1 MSNFIDSRVPDFLL
15 APRFKFARHFLLL
28 LTLFCI
34 TISIFVNQSGEL
46 VLTLERFCGWLYYF
60 VITSTIIYFNLY
72 VLASRFL
79 IKGQILSYL
88 ISVICLISVSLC
100 LIMVLQSWCHDVGG
114 TYEEGNL
121 YIILN
126 VLASMVSLSLLIF
139 GTSALLLFK
148 YWIGYNQRIDE
159 LASSTL
165 QSELKFLKK
174 QINPHFLFNMLNNA
188 NVLIKKTPE
197 EASRVLFKLEDMLRY
212 QINDS
217 AKEQVLLDS
226 EIRFLNDFLNL
237 EKIRRDKFEC
247 VISKEGNISEVWLPP
262 LLFIPFVENA
272 VKHNVDSENSSFVYL
287 GFKVWDK
294 NLEFQCVNSKPAIAP
309 KKNEVGGLGLK
320 NIKRRLE
327 LLFPEH
333 YTLEIKEDETSYTV
347 YLHLAL

>member
-1 MSNFIDSRVPDFLL
+1 MSNLVDSRVPDFLL

-34 TISIFVNQSGEL
+34 TISIFANQSGEL
-46 VLTLERFCGWLYYF
+46 VLTLERFYGWLYYF
-60 VITSTIIYFNLY
+60 VITSAIIYFNLY
-72 VLASRFL
+72 VLAPRFL
-79 IKGQILSYL
+79 IRGQILSYL
-88 ISVICLISVSLC
+88 ISVACLILLSLC
-100 LIMVLQSWCHDVGG
+100 LIVVLQSWFHDVGG

-188 NVLIKKTPE
+188 NVLLRKNPE

-237 EKIRRDKFEC
+237 EKIRRDKFEY

-272 VKHNVDSENSSFVYL
+272 V
-287 GFKVWDK
+287 
-294 NLEFQCVNSKPAIAP
+294 
-309 KKNEVGGLGLK
+309 
-320 NIKRRLE
+320 
-327 LLFPEH
+327 
-333 YTLEIKEDETSYTV
+333 
-347 YLHLAL
+347 

>member
-174 QINPHFLFNMLNNA
+174 QINPHL
-188 NVLIKKTPE
+188 
-197 EASRVLFKLEDMLRY
+197 
-212 QINDS
+212 
-217 AKEQVLLDS
+217 
-226 EIRFLNDFLNL
+226 
-237 EKIRRDKFEC
+237 
-247 VISKEGNISEVWLPP
+247 
-262 LLFIPFVENA
+262 
-272 VKHNVDSENSSFVYL
+272 
-287 GFKVWDK
+287 
-294 NLEFQCVNSKPAIAP
+294 
-309 KKNEVGGLGLK
+309 
-320 NIKRRLE
+320 
-327 LLFPEH
+327 
-333 YTLEIKEDETSYTV
+333 
-347 YLHLAL
+347 

>member
-188 NVLIKKTPE
+188 NVL
-197 EASRVLFKLEDMLRY
+197 SRKLRKRPPGFF
-212 QINDS
+212 S
-217 AKEQVLLDS
+217 
-226 EIRFLNDFLNL
+226 NL
-237 EKIRRDKFEC
+237 KICYVTR
-247 VISKEGNISEVWLPP
+247 SM
-262 LLFIPFVENA
+262 
-272 VKHNVDSENSSFVYL
+272 
-287 GFKVWDK
+287 
-294 NLEFQCVNSKPAIAP
+294 IAQR
-309 KKNEVGGLGLK
+309 N
-320 NIKRRLE
+320 RCC
-327 LLFPEH
+327 
-333 YTLEIKEDETSYTV
+333 
-347 YLHLAL
+347 